1 MKKKLNIFFSNSIS
15 KHKWGG
21 GEKWMVAAAK
31 GLSDRGHS
39 VILSG
44 KANSLL
50 LKKAKEQS
58 LKTLPLN
65 IYADYNPF
73 KIWYTKKILQ
83 NQKIDVIVLNLNK
96 DIRVAGI
103 AAKLAKVPA
112 IIARNGL
119 QLFSDKWKYK
129 MTIGLVDGII
139 TNSKSIQEAYERF
152 SWMETGK
159 TVVIYNGLKS
169 QEYNIKNIDLNN
181 AWNIPNNNIVFVA
194 AGRLTSQKGFDLLIK
209 AASRIDHLNNPYTI
223 LIAGKGKEKNRLD
236 GLIKDYKMED
246 KVRLIG
252 FQENLL
258 SILKSSDFVIMPS
271 RQEGMP
277 NVVMESMALG
287 KPVLAAN
294 VNGVPELIDHDVNG
308 YIFEPMK
315 IDAIEDAMNYAIR
328 HYKSPIVDNW
338 GKKAKDHVRLNF
350 TIEKMLDN
358 LEEYFYFKCENSIR

>member
-15 KHKWGG
+15 KYKWGG
-21 GEKWMVAAAK
+21 GEKWMITAAK
-31 GLSDRGHS
+31 GLSDRGHN

-50 LKKAKEQS
+50 LKKAKEQN

-96 DIRVAGI
+96 DIRVAGV

-129 MTIGLVDGII
+129 MTISLVDGII
-139 TNSKSIQEAYERF
+139 TNSKSIKEAYERF
-152 SWMETGK
+152 PWMESGK
-159 TVVIYNGLKS
+159 TVVVYNGLRS
-169 QEYNIKNIDLNN
+169 QEYDIENIDIHKL
-181 AWNIPNNNIVFVA
+181 WNIPKDNIVFVA

-209 AASRIDHLNNPYTI
+209 AASRIDPLKNPFTI
-223 LIAGKGKEKNRLD
+223 LIAGKGKEKNQLA
-236 GLIKDYKMED
+236 GLIKNYNMDNRI
-246 KVRLIG
+246 RLIG
-252 FQENLL
+252 FQENL
-258 SILKSSDFVIMPS
+258 SRVLKSSDFVIMPS

-294 VNGVPELIDHDVNG
+294 VNGVPELIDHCING
-308 YIFEPMK
+308 YIFDPMN
-315 IDAIEDAMNYAIR
+315 IDAIEDAMKYAIKN
-328 HYKSPIVDNW
+328 HKSEVVENW
-338 GKKAKDHVRLNF
+338 GKQAKSHVQLNF
-350 TIEKMLDN
+350 TIDKMLDN